1 MTFCW
6 DITCTTKICK
16 FNFLDIENAF
26 GTSSYPEKLAYKLY
40 LRKGFC
46 LKELGETQKAIE
58 AFNKAEK
65 LLMSSSDID
74 EKKNEV
80 LMLIKDAKE
89 NSEQKISSTD
99 GMLFKET
106 PVLKQVDNPSLHIPE
121 FMSVSSL

>member
-1 MTFCW
+1 
-6 DITCTTKICK
+6 
-16 FNFLDIENAF
+16 
-26 GTSSYPEKLAYKLY
+26 
-40 LRKGFC
+40 
-46 LKELGETQKAIE
+46 
-58 AFNKAEK
+58 
-65 LLMSSSDID
+65 MSSSDID

-80 LMLIKDAKE
+80 LLLIKDAKD